1 MQVINAIGLQNYGP
15 FKEVKFKIQPGL
27 TTIYGLN
34 RAGGKASRNTN
45 GVGKSALVSS
55 IPEIVYE
62 EPIVGEKQDRIRSGI
77 RSMSF
82 NNHKGKRV
90 LIQRVATG
98 RTDKV
103 KVKIDGVDQQY
114 RTSSIAKQAAK
125 KLWPITQEEYNT
137 YVHIDSRVPHPLVM
151 GNSAAR
157 KSFFTSFF
165 GLDKFDAE
173 RKLYAAELAKLKR
186 TRAAYDELR
195 AQYDRQK
202 DQLISEEELAK
213 YQKQD
218 RIYRRK
224 LASLQEQFAAVQ
236 NTISLLQ
243 FANSARDQIK
253 ALSTACHGN
262 ISVEEFAEAEKL
274 NAWELKDA
282 LSKLEDA
289 EAWENYQRD
298 TKTYIDAFEA
308 LSDKTKRL
316 LSKYGIKKLRV
327 RAEQLAEK
335 RLEVSA
341 NLRYAKSN
349 VQALKDTLAQ
359 ELPNKVTAPDEDEG
373 DLETL
378 RRAYKHQLEHASK
391 FKQGKCETCGQI
403 VKIKDPQVLRSK
415 LESVVKKLNQH
426 AHARA
431 YKEAVTKRKADKAE
445 YAKWVTTLKET
456 KAEEVRLAEWETIH
470 EELINLPEEPQKF
483 EGRKLQVKV
492 CQRMVE
498 EIRERKSLL
507 EYMKPHLDTVIEFL
521 RLSKEDIRAAKS
533 SEGLTTQMNQIQELW
548 SKVQAKLELHK
559 ALKEQVEAMR
569 KRLRVMRTEL
579 EDEEPLKILVNG
591 YQDKNIK
598 KMAIEAIS
606 QRLMILVNRYA
617 QRVFPEQFSFEF
629 RWDTQIQLLVHRHYG
644 KKVRSSDVRKLSGA
658 ESTLFTL
665 ILVCALLSFVPS
677 HKRCN
682 LLILDEPAAR
692 LSKEMQLVFQDMLQ
706 ILNQLIP
713 SIIVITP
720 HDEVYEGAKPYTIV
734 KRNGISTIVEGFP
747 HQVST

>member
-62 EPIVGEKQDRIRSGI
+62 EPIVGEKQDRIRSGV

-82 NNHKGKRV
+82 TNHRGKRV

-103 KVKIDGVDQQY
+103 KVKIDGQDQQY

-151 GNSAAR
+151 GNSSAR

-186 TRAAYDELR
+186 VRAAYDELR

-202 DQLISEEELAK
+202 DQLISEEELAR
-213 YQKQD
+213 YQKLD
-218 RIYRRK
+218 RIYKRK
-224 LASLQEQFAAVQ
+224 LSTLQEQFAAVQ
-236 NTISLLQ
+236 NTISLIQ
-243 FANSARDQIK
+243 FANSAKEQIK
-253 ALSTACHGN
+253 ALSVACHDN
-262 ISVEEFAEAEKL
+262 ISAEEFEEAEKL

-282 LSKLEDA
+282 QSKLEDA
-289 EAWENYQRD
+289 QAWETYQRD
-298 TKTYIDAFEA
+298 TKTYIDAFEN
-308 LSDKTKRL
+308 LNDKTKRL
-316 LSKYGIKKLRV
+316 LSKYGFQKLKARAGKAVEQRMQASVTV
-327 RAEQLAEK
+327 RNA
-335 RLEVSA
+335 RSM
-341 NLRYAKSN
+341 
-349 VQALKDTLAQ
+349 VQELKDKLSK
-359 ELPNKVTAPDEDEG
+359 ELPAKVLAPEEDEG

-378 RRAYKHQLEHASK
+378 RRAYKHQLDHASK
-391 FKQGKCETCGQI
+391 FKKGKCETCGQI
-403 VKIKDPQVLRSK
+403 VRIKDPQVLKTK

-426 AHARA
+426 AKARL
-431 YKEAVTKRKADKAE
+431 YKEALTQRRADKEE
-445 YAKWVTTLKET
+445 YTKWMATFTEAK
-456 KAEEVRLAEWETIH
+456 EEEARLSSWESIY
-470 EELINLPEEPQKF
+470 EELINLPEEPSKF

-507 EYMKPHLDTVIEFL
+507 EYMKPHLETVIEFL
-521 RLSKEDIRAAKS
+521 QLSKADIKAAQS
-533 SEGLTTQMNQIQELW
+533 SSGLTQEMNSVQEKW
-548 SKVQAKLELHK
+548 SKIQAKLELHK
-559 ALKEQVEAMR
+559 SLEEQVGAMRARLKEMR
-569 KRLRVMRTEL
+569 AEL

-606 QRLMILVNRYA
+606 QRLMVLVNRYA

-665 ILVCALLSFVPS
+665 ILVCALLAFVPS
-677 HKRCN
+677 NKRCN
-682 LLILDEPAAR
+682 VLILDEPAAR

-720 HDEVYEGAKPYTIV
+720 HDEVYEGSKPFTIV
-734 KRNGISTIVEGFP
+734 KRNGVSTIVEGFP
-747 HQVST
+747 HQVT